1 VLAIALLSMFSL
13 IGVRMGLQTIIVSHV
28 VFNLAFVC
36 AVVRA
41 RLRNFDWS
49 IVEASADLGASA
61 LTTLRRVIV
70 PTLLPAIIAGAL
82 LAFTLS
88 VDEFIIAFFTA
99 GAGRS
104 SITLP
109 MQIFAMI
116 RFGVTPEINALATIV
131 MSVSFIALA
140 LAQRVNRGGFRG
152 NDRAA
157 APSFDPQSRQDLRP
171 GFAALDDV
179 SLDIRENEFFA
190 LLGPSGSGKTT
201 LLRVLAGFE
210 EPSAGSLTLEGRDI
224 AGVPPNR
231 RPVNLMFQSY
241 ALFPH
246 MTVERNIAY
255 GLEMERLPR
264 AEIRQRVGE
273 LLEIIQLSHLARAQA
288 RPAFGRAE
296 AARGAGP
303 RAGQAAPASA
313 ARRTA
318 GCARQEAA
326 RRDAA

>member
-1 VLAIALLSMFSL
+1 MTQSRLELRLMLLILSAVFAFLYIPISVLFALSFNEGGLPTAWTGFSTKWYGELLRNDDILGAARNTLVVALVSTAVATVLGTLLAIGVEIRRRKGRVLETVIFAPMIIPDIVLAIALLSMFSL

-70 PTLLPAIIAGAL
+70 PALLPAIIAGAL

-140 LAQRVNRGGFRG
+140 LAQRVNRG
-152 NDRAA
+152 A
-157 APSFDPQSRQDLRP
+157 LP
-171 GFAALDDV
+171 G
-179 SLDIRENEFFA
+179 
-190 LLGPSGSGKTT
+190 
-201 LLRVLAGFE
+201 
-210 EPSAGSLTLEGRDI
+210 
-224 AGVPPNR
+224 
-231 RPVNLMFQSY
+231 Q
-241 ALFPH
+241 
-246 MTVERNIAY
+246 
-255 GLEMERLPR
+255 
-264 AEIRQRVGE
+264 
-273 LLEIIQLSHLARAQA
+273 
-288 RPAFGRAE
+288 
-296 AARGAGP
+296 
-303 RAGQAAPASA
+303 
-313 ARRTA
+313 
-318 GCARQEAA
+318 
-326 RRDAA
+326 